1 MHVPGEL
8 QKEIFQQS
16 LIIAQRDSKAL
27 DHIKIVAESYAVG
40 FGTQKDLE
48 SAFQWYK
55 VAAEAGDVEASIAI
69 LRFWTLDSTY
79 LKLGNVIYCSLLSQ
93 ALIASFGTSNEANTP
108 RSHSPYST
116 NVEKFRDLLIQN
128 PDISRIP
135 LERAFQVQ
143 IQQSGVANLR
153 GMNNT
158 STQTNPI
165 GWNFARDAI
174 QYDDQDSLRAILREN
189 PGLAIGRPDG
199 IESLAHVAIRYGRAG
214 LLRMLIQEF
223 NINLSETN
231 ADGSTLLSFA
241 IKIGSTSSMRV
252 LLFTDKNARVAG
264 DDAAMDNAS
273 EGKGGSWN
281 LMVEKQH
288 ADWF

>member
-16 LIIAQRDSKAL
+16 LIIAKKDSKAL

-55 VAAEAGDVEASIAI
+55 SAAEAGDVEASVAI

-79 LKLGNVIYCSLLSQ
+79 LKLGNVTYCLLLSQ
-93 ALIASFGTSNEANTP
+93 ALIASFGTSNEANTLI
-108 RSHSPYST
+108 SHSSHST
-116 NVEKFRDLLIQN
+116 SVEKFRDLLSQN

-143 IQQSGVANLR
+143 IQQSRVNFR
-153 GMNNT
+153 DINNT

-165 GWNFARDAI
+165 GWNIARDAI

-189 PGLAIGRPDG
+189 PGLAMGRPDG

-231 ADGSTLLSFA
+231 ADGSTPLSFA

-252 LLFTDKNARVAG
+252 LLFTDKNARVAV

-273 EGKGGSWN
+273 EGKGGSCN
-281 LMVEKQH
+281 LIV
-288 ADWF
+288 